1 MVKITEKISQKRAGI
16 FILRMLQIHVQIRS
30 KKTQKSVSFVRIF
43 IQKIRDLDAVLLEI
57 RLEIAKELIFQ
68 SFLIF
73 ARTLIGAKKMVEML
87 FYVIA
92 KWKARKSVRLLL
104 FDKMLFE
111 NLATVLNQI
120 FINMSVFITLMIIKF

>member
-43 IQKIRDLDAVLLEI
+43 IQKTRDLDAVLLEI

-87 FYVIA
+87 SYVIA
-92 KWKARKSVRLLL
+92 KWKARKSVR
-104 FDKMLFE
+104 FSGCQAHWQ
-111 NLATVLNQI
+111 ATPQARKI
-120 FINMSVFITLMIIKF
+120 AS

>member
-1 MVKITEKISQKRAGI
+1 MVKITEKINQKRVGI
-16 FILRMLQIHVQIRS
+16 FILRMLQILVQIRS

-43 IQKIRDLDAVLLEI
+43 IQKIRDLDVVRLEI
-57 RLEIAKELIFQ
+57 RLEIVKVLIFQ

-87 FYVIA
+87 SYVLA
-92 KWKARKSVRLLL
+92 KLKAKKSVRLRPSG
-104 FDKMLFE
+104 KMLFE

-120 FINMSVFITLMIIKF
+120 FINMSAFITLMIIKF

>member
-57 RLEIAKELIFQ
+57 RLEIVKELIFQ

-73 ARTLIGAKKMVEML
+73 ARTLIGAKKTVEML
-87 FYVIA
+87 SYVIA